1 MPEPIRRPL
10 QKWAAT
16 MVLVMLQFIALGIVG
31 AVLLVVLPASTYG
44 NLLLVVAA
52 LGVVSSIIIGGII
65 HWLARV

>member
-65 HWLARV
+65 HWLARE